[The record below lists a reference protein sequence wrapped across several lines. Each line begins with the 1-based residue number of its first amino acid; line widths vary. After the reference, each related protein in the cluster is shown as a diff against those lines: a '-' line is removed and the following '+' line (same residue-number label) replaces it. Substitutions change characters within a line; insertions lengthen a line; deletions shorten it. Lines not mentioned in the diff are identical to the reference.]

1 MRRCAPVLCSTLL
14 LLLVTALSWAQSQDA
29 AARTVAVT
37 GASGITHL
45 KPPHF
50 GFYGK
55 LLSCGG
61 ISVRAAA
68 AVNDD
73 ALLLACQKIQMML
86 ANAPIAR
93 QNLVAKGAE
102 LHIIGA
108 SQNDSDLPEHRY
120 QRGEAYVDS
129 LGHTTDI
136 DKRTRGVGGVYSS
149 CGEENLLHLPSDRY
163 KNGFDIC
170 MHEFAHD
177 IMDNGFDPAIQQEI
191 ARVYHSSIGKGLWRG
206 AYAAVNPQEYFAE
219 LSTWYFGARGNYVH
233 DQEPAAGPDGLRA
246 YDPDGYAL
254 LNSLYGG
261 SIQPALAYMLVAKHA
276 HPGEVSGVGTSPAQL
291 VLVNNTR
298 ERYQLLW
305 VSSTGAT
312 TVYGKLEPYSR
323 FAVNTSISHVWEVK
337 DATGQPAAR
346 FLVSAPESLATID
359 VR

>member
-1 MRRCAPVLCSTLL
+1 MRRCAPVLCPTILL
-14 LLLVTALSWAQSQDA
+14 FLAVALSAAQSPDSMTH
-29 AARTVAVT
+29 TVAAI
-37 GASGITHL
+37 GASGVTHL
-45 KPPHF
+45 NPPHF

-55 LLSCGG
+55 LLGCDG
-61 ISVRAAA
+61 ISVRAASG
-68 AVNDD
+68 VSDN
-73 ALLLACQKIQMML
+73 ALILACQKIQMML
-86 ANAPIAR
+86 ANAPVAR

-129 LGHTTDI
+129 LGHSTDI
-136 DKRTRGVGGVYSS
+136 DRRTRGVGGVYSS

-170 MHEFAHD
+170 IHEFAHD

-191 ARVYHSSIGKGLWRG
+191 TRVYHASIGKGLWRG

-233 DQEPAAGPDGLRA
+233 DQEPASGPVGLRA
-246 YDPDGYAL
+246 YDPDGYEL
-254 LNSLYGG
+254 LDSLYKGR
-261 SIQPALAYMLVAKHA
+261 IQPALAYMLVAKRVR
-276 HPGEVSGVGTSPAQL
+276 PGEVSGIGTSPAQL

-323 FAVNTSISHVWEVK
+323 FSINTSIGHVWELK
-337 DATGQPAAR
+337 DTAGQSAAR
-346 FLVSAPESLATID
+346 FLVSAPEALATID
-359 VR
+359 NR

>member
-1 MRRCAPVLCSTLL
+1 M
-14 LLLVTALSWAQSQDA
+14 A
-29 AARTVAVT
+29 AAQGPDAMPRTVAAID
-37 GASGITHL
+37 ASGVTHL
-45 KPPHF
+45 KPLHF
-50 GFYGK
+50 GFYSK
-55 LLSCGG
+55 LLSCDG
-61 ISVRAAA
+61 IPVRAAA
-68 AVNDD
+68 VVEDN
-73 ALLLACQKIQMML
+73 ALILACQKIQTML

-149 CGEENLLHLPSDRY
+149 CGEENLLHLAGDRY

-170 MHEFAHD
+170 VHEFAHD

-191 ARVYHSSIGKGLWRG
+191 ARVYHASTGKGLWRG

-246 YDPDGYAL
+246 YDPAGYEL
-254 LNSLYGG
+254 LDNLYSGR
-261 SIQPALAYMLVAKHA
+261 IQPAPAYMLVARRA
-276 HPGEVSGVGTSPAQL
+276 GQGDVSGSGTRAAQL

-298 ERYQLLW
+298 VRYQLLW
-305 VSSTGAT
+305 ISPTGAAT
-312 TVYGKLEPYSR
+312 AYGKLEPYSR
-323 FAVNTSISHVWEVK
+323 FAINTSIGQVWEVSGE
-337 DATGQPAAR
+337 AGRPAAR

-359 VR
+359 DR